1 MQDLMPVD
9 HKAPQ
14 VFRSCWN
21 RVQKSCVA
29 YYTEWYVN
37 SILIKLS
44 LQTNSTRLRT
54 QHLQIVQ
61 EGRGLGVSTV
71 LCLYKLV
78 LCRIALCNWSLRQ
91 SRTASRGSLI

>member
-9 HKAPQ
+9 HKVPR

-21 RVQKSCVA
+21 RVPKSCVA

-37 SILIKLS
+37 RILIKLS
-44 LQTNSTRLRT
+44 LRTNSTRLRT
-54 QHLQIVQ
+54 KHLQIVQ
-61 EGRGLGVSTV
+61 EGMGLGVSTV

-78 LCRIALCNWSLRQ
+78 LCNWSLQQ
-91 SRTASRGSLI
+91 SRTVSRGSLI

>member
-1 MQDLMPVD
+1 MQDRMPVD

-44 LQTNSTRLRT
+44 LQTNSTRLGYT
-54 QHLQIVQ
+54 
-61 EGRGLGVSTV
+61 
-71 LCLYKLV
+71 
-78 LCRIALCNWSLRQ
+78 
-91 SRTASRGSLI
+91 